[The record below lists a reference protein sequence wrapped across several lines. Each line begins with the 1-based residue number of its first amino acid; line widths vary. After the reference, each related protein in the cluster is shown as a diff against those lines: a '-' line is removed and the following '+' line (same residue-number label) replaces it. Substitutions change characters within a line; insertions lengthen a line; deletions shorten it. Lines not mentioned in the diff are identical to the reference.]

1 MNIFRG
7 YAVNFY
13 MLSGLAGQMLDA
25 ERNRSSTMTFSRMK
39 NEKPK
44 RALLRDDMVS
54 ALANGAAG
62 ILQHVKWPMLI
73 EMELAQSAL
82 TEEDSP
88 HLYPPRH
95 QQN

>member
-1 MNIFRG
+1 
-7 YAVNFY
+7 
-13 MLSGLAGQMLDA
+13 
-25 ERNRSSTMTFSRMK
+25 MTFNRMK

-82 TEEDSP
+82 TEEDTP

>member
-1 MNIFRG
+1 
-7 YAVNFY
+7 
-13 MLSGLAGQMLDA
+13 
-25 ERNRSSTMTFSRMK
+25 MTTNRMK

-82 TEEDSP
+82 TKGAPS
-88 HLYPPRH
+88 HLYSPQH